1 MASGCKICRMR
12 GELCRESCAWY
23 RLDDGRCA
31 VWQIADKL
39 TDVENIALGLNDVIE
54 QLEHANEKLEE
65 LAGIDN
71 LNDGLQTVGDRIQE
85 ADKTL
90 YAIWR
95 DNGK

>member
-1 MASGCKICRMR
+1 MASGCKVCPLR
-12 GELCRESCAWY
+12 GEPCRENCAWY

-39 TDVENIALGLNDVIE
+39 TDVENIALGLNDVVD

-71 LNDGLQTVGDRIQE
+71 LNDSLQTVGDRIQE

-90 YAIWR
+90 YNIWR

>member
-1 MASGCKICRMR
+1 MASGCKVCPLR
-12 GELCRESCAWY
+12 GEACRESCAWY

-54 QLEHANEKLEE
+54 QLEHANEKL
-65 LAGIDN
+65 AGIDN
-71 LNDGLQTVGDRIQE
+71 LNDGLQTVCDRIQE